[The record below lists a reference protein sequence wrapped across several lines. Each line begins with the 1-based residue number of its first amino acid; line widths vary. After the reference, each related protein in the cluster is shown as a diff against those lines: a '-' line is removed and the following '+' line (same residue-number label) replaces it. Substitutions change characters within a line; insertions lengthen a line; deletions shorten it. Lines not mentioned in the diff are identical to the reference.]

1 MCALSFSRESGFFL
15 SLLDFFF
22 TCFLVFFFFLSLF
35 SFSSCCVLN
44 CLTSTAIHGNCLHAP
59 ASLRCGEYW
68 SSVEGDVFW
77 DELHIQ
83 LFLFVSCQSELC
95 SIGSFLWESLHSTCL
110 IASGFCWWSRGW
122 RGEKREFVGQQGLS
136 CCSPFVVGATFF
148 LFSDSK
154 HG

>member
-1 MCALSFSRESGFFL
+1 MVGLTSSSFFGSLFCARSFRSESGFFL

-22 TCFLVFFFFLSLF
+22 TCFLVFFLSLF

-68 SSVEGDVFW
+68 LSVEGDVFW

-83 LFLFVSCQSELC
+83 LFCLFHVNWSCVASDLFFGCLC
-95 SIGSFLWESLHSTCL
+95 TLLVFYGIW
-110 IASGFCWWSRGW
+110 GFAG
-122 RGEKREFVGQQGLS
+122 G
-136 CCSPFVVGATFF
+136 VVGGEERRGS
-148 LFSDSK
+148 LWGSRD
-154 HG
+154 